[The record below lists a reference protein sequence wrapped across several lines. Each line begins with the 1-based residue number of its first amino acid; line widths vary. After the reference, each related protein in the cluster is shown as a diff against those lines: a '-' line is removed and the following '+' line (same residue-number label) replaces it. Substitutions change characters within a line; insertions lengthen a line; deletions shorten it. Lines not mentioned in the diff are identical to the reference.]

1 MAAFTPQL
9 TPLMFNVYVCSTGGF
24 LHSSMIDEHLIDH
37 YVPFLPLMLKHVRQC
52 VMAEMGHL
60 NIKPNYDVADK
71 VARDM
76 PYFPEKE
83 RTFSIKG
90 CKSVRQKL
98 VLYVN

>member
-1 MAAFTPQL
+1 
-9 TPLMFNVYVCSTGGF
+9 
-24 LHSSMIDEHLIDH
+24 MIDEHLIDH

-76 PYFPEKE
+76 PYFPEKRE
-83 RTFSIKG
+83 HFLLKAASLSDRSWCFMLINRWTTLAALLSSLLF
-90 CKSVRQKL
+90 
-98 VLYVN
+98 